1 MKEQIK
7 NIFKCVLFLLILL
20 CSLTAIN
27 KVLVPKYIL
36 KNSTWPTTSSYRQF
50 YKMEPNSIDVLF
62 FGSSVCVNAF
72 IPQEIYN
79 DYGIRSYNLGS
90 EQQSIF
96 LSYYWLKEA
105 LRSQKPQVVVLDTK
119 FMWDLHPENPINTT
133 EGLTRKCLDP
143 MHYSDVKKEA
153 VHNLCEL
160 DETQSELS
168 YYFTNI
174 RFHSRWSE
182 LAEYDIDSEMVDTS
196 ELKGFAP
203 TTDNGPEAYTTYEQN
218 DAEITM
224 EFPKVMQEYLDKTVD
239 LCKENGI
246 TLILVSLPGNEM
258 NDAANNTYTAYAHE
272 KGIDYYNLCNTSYYN
287 QIGAVLP
294 EESVISHENIWGAI
308 KTSKFIGGLLSE
320 KYAVNSVTDDQYEQT
335 KSFYEEVIT
344 SSNLVRITSP
354 VDYLEA
360 INNPNYMVFMA
371 GHGDFNLSDA
381 IKSKMHERGI
391 ATDSYENISFYVALI
406 DGGVI
411 ENSSPDEVINYTGSF
426 RDKRSIF
433 TLTSGCQN
441 VGAMSV
447 INIEGTDYSKH
458 ITGLN
463 IVVYDMKMKTVI
475 DQVCINGE
483 ALGR

>member
-168 YYFTNI
+168 YYLTNI

-441 VGAMSV
+441 VGATSV

>member
-62 FGSSVCVNAF
+62 LGSSVCVNAF

-160 DETQSELS
+160 DKTQSELS
-168 YYFTNI
+168 YYLTNI

-203 TTDNGPEAYTTYEQN
+203 ITDNGPEAYTTYEQN

-224 EFPKVMQEYLDKTVD
+224 EFPELMQEYLDKTVD

-272 KGIDYYNLCNTSYYN
+272 KGIDYYNLCSTSYYN

-294 EESVISHENIWGAI
+294 EESVIGHENIWGAI

-320 KYAVNSVTDDQYEQT
+320 KYAVNSATDDQYEQT

-391 ATDSYENISFYVALI
+391 ATDSYEKISFYVALT

-441 VGAMSV
+441 VVATSV
-447 INIEGTDYSKH
+447 INIEGIDYSKH
-458 ITGLN
+458 MTGLN
-463 IVVYDMKMKTVI
+463 IAVYDMNMKYVI

-483 ALGR
+483 ELTR

>member
-1 MKEQIK
+1 MKKQIK

-168 YYFTNI
+168 YYLTNI

-441 VGAMSV
+441 VGATSV

>member
-1 MKEQIK
+1 
-7 NIFKCVLFLLILL
+7 
-20 CSLTAIN
+20 
-27 KVLVPKYIL
+27 
-36 KNSTWPTTSSYRQF
+36 
-50 YKMEPNSIDVLF
+50 MEPNSIDVLF

-168 YYFTNI
+168 YYLTNI

-441 VGAMSV
+441 VGATSV

>member
-160 DETQSELS
+160 DKTQSELS
-168 YYFTNI
+168 YYLTNI

-224 EFPKVMQEYLDKTVD
+224 EFPEVMQEYLDKTVD

-272 KGIDYYNLCNTSYYN
+272 KGIDYYNLCSTSYYN

-294 EESVISHENIWGAI
+294 EENVIGHENIWGAI

-354 VDYLEA
+354 VDYLET

-371 GHGDFNLSDA
+371 GHGDFNLSDT

-391 ATDSYENISFYVALI
+391 ATDSYEKNSFYVALT

-411 ENSSPDEVINYTGSF
+411 ENSSSDEVINYTGSF

-441 VGAMSV
+441 VGATSV
-447 INIEGTDYSKH
+447 INIEGIDYSKH

-463 IVVYDMKMKTVI
+463 IVVYDMKMKYVI

-483 ALGR
+483 TLAR

>member
-168 YYFTNI
+168 YYLTNI

>member
-1 MKEQIK
+1 
-7 NIFKCVLFLLILL
+7 
-20 CSLTAIN
+20 
-27 KVLVPKYIL
+27 
-36 KNSTWPTTSSYRQF
+36 
-50 YKMEPNSIDVLF
+50 
-62 FGSSVCVNAF
+62 
-72 IPQEIYN
+72 
-79 DYGIRSYNLGS
+79 
-90 EQQSIF
+90 
-96 LSYYWLKEA
+96 
-105 LRSQKPQVVVLDTK
+105 
-119 FMWDLHPENPINTT
+119 
-133 EGLTRKCLDP
+133 

-168 YYFTNI
+168 YYLTNI

-441 VGAMSV
+441 VGATSV

>member
-1 MKEQIK
+1 
-7 NIFKCVLFLLILL
+7 
-20 CSLTAIN
+20 
-27 KVLVPKYIL
+27 
-36 KNSTWPTTSSYRQF
+36 
-50 YKMEPNSIDVLF
+50 
-62 FGSSVCVNAF
+62 
-72 IPQEIYN
+72 
-79 DYGIRSYNLGS
+79 
-90 EQQSIF
+90 
-96 LSYYWLKEA
+96 
-105 LRSQKPQVVVLDTK
+105 
-119 FMWDLHPENPINTT
+119 MWDLHPENPINTT

-168 YYFTNI
+168 YYLTNI

-308 KTSKFIGGLLSE
+308 KKSKFIGGLL
-320 KYAVNSVTDDQYEQT
+320 
-335 KSFYEEVIT
+335 
-344 SSNLVRITSP
+344 
-354 VDYLEA
+354 
-360 INNPNYMVFMA
+360 
-371 GHGDFNLSDA
+371 
-381 IKSKMHERGI
+381 
-391 ATDSYENISFYVALI
+391 
-406 DGGVI
+406 
-411 ENSSPDEVINYTGSF
+411 
-426 RDKRSIF
+426 
-433 TLTSGCQN
+433 
-441 VGAMSV
+441 
-447 INIEGTDYSKH
+447 
-458 ITGLN
+458 
-463 IVVYDMKMKTVI
+463 
-475 DQVCINGE
+475 
-483 ALGR
+483 

>member
-168 YYFTNI
+168 YYLTNI

-224 EFPKVMQEYLDKTVD
+224 EFPEVMQEYLDKTVD

-294 EESVISHENIWGAI
+294 EESVIGHENIWGAI

-391 ATDSYENISFYVALI
+391 ATDSYEKISFYVALT

-441 VGAMSV
+441 VGATSV

-463 IVVYDMKMKTVI
+463 IVVYDMKMKYVI

-483 ALGR
+483 TLAR

>member
-160 DETQSELS
+160 
-168 YYFTNI
+168 
-174 RFHSRWSE
+174 
-182 LAEYDIDSEMVDTS
+182 
-196 ELKGFAP
+196 
-203 TTDNGPEAYTTYEQN
+203 
-218 DAEITM
+218 
-224 EFPKVMQEYLDKTVD
+224 
-239 LCKENGI
+239 
-246 TLILVSLPGNEM
+246 
-258 NDAANNTYTAYAHE
+258 
-272 KGIDYYNLCNTSYYN
+272 
-287 QIGAVLP
+287 
-294 EESVISHENIWGAI
+294 
-308 KTSKFIGGLLSE
+308 
-320 KYAVNSVTDDQYEQT
+320 
-335 KSFYEEVIT
+335 
-344 SSNLVRITSP
+344 
-354 VDYLEA
+354 
-360 INNPNYMVFMA
+360 
-371 GHGDFNLSDA
+371 
-381 IKSKMHERGI
+381 
-391 ATDSYENISFYVALI
+391 
-406 DGGVI
+406 
-411 ENSSPDEVINYTGSF
+411 
-426 RDKRSIF
+426 
-433 TLTSGCQN
+433 
-441 VGAMSV
+441 
-447 INIEGTDYSKH
+447 
-458 ITGLN
+458 
-463 IVVYDMKMKTVI
+463 
-475 DQVCINGE
+475 
-483 ALGR
+483 